1 LAAGQP
7 HPEILSN
14 LGAAYVGV
22 GDYEKAIGA
31 YQRALQLQP
40 ASTQIHFNL
49 GLALYKA
56 NLMEGARDE
65 FLRVLGTEPTNTR
78 AAILLADVYFRFGE
92 NGLVVQTLEPFR
104 AQAVSNPAI
113 SYLLGTA
120 LIRENRVE
128 EGQVFINEIT
138 RQGDSAAGHMMMGTA
153 HMMAGESEQ
162 ATNEFREAISRD
174 PKLPGVHSTLGSV
187 LFSLNK
193 PEEARSAF
201 QKELENNPNDFEAN
215 FYLASLLHEDQR
227 FKEALPF
234 IEKARLLRPGMFEAQ
249 HLHARILLAAGLPEK
264 AREMLESLVEDR
276 PDYIEAHVALAT
288 AYHRLQ
294 MTEQAKKEQEIIV
307 RLSAERDA
315 AQQPKERRIMPRKK
329 P

>member
-1 LAAGQP
+1 MDGALGEAKLWSTETKNMRLNSREICWVGTTVRILISASLLFGLAYPLWAQGIDTPEAHLRQAVQLHQAGDLAGAIQHYESYLASGQP

-22 GDYEKAIGA
+22 GDYEKAIGV

-40 ASTQIHFNL
+40 GSTQIHFNL

-56 NLMEGARDE
+56 NLMDGARDE
-65 FLRVLGTEPTNTR
+65 FLRVLGAEPTNTR
-78 AAILLADVYFRFGE
+78 AAILLADIYFRFGE
-92 NGLVVQTLEPFR
+92 NGMVVQTLEPFR

-120 LIRENRVE
+120 LIRENRVA

-153 HMMAGESEQ
+153 HMMAGEFEQ
-162 ATNEFREAISRD
+162 ATNEFREAILRD

-201 QKELENNPNDFEAN
+201 QNELENNPNDFEAN

-227 FKEALPF
+227 FK
-234 IEKARLLRPGMFEAQ
+234 
-249 HLHARILLAAGLPEK
+249 RIHY
-264 AREMLESLVEDR
+264 S
-276 PDYIEAHVALAT
+276 Y
-288 AYHRLQ
+288 
-294 MTEQAKKEQEIIV
+294 
-307 RLSAERDA
+307 
-315 AQQPKERRIMPRKK
+315 K